1 MSLLENNYNRSL
13 KSFLKIDY
21 YPENSLKKYLDLY
34 LFEIF
39 DTLNKSDYLQYLHNG
54 NFTQNDIERYT
65 KHNLRAIINALT
77 FDDKQFLLDAF
88 EFVYRVY
95 RSRKID
101 LELMLKIYSASI
113 NSAYRIFSIADA
125 KAMEKIFIF
134 LEKMHSQLI
143 LDSEKPKTSLNPED
157 FFYNE
162 QKKLYELVL
171 ESKVE
176 EATQFSFDFLQK
188 HGLDIY
194 TYQIMR
200 TVMSQI
206 GYDWEENK
214 ITYAKEHLVS
224 SLFENILEKFLLP
237 KNQEESKKSS
247 ILILTPPS
255 EHHGSGAKAL
265 AKILNANGMYTTLLE
280 SQRDIQS
287 IISQITLDNPKILAI
302 SVTLPNNLYEVNEL
316 IFEIKNHLSNINLK
330 IAVGGQALEYLKEP
344 SFSIGADACLHSPNE
359 ALEIFSKWLGRS

>member
-1 MSLLENNYNRSL
+1 
-13 KSFLKIDY
+13 
-21 YPENSLKKYLDLY
+21 
-34 LFEIF
+34 
-39 DTLNKSDYLQYLHNG
+39 
-54 NFTQNDIERYT
+54 
-65 KHNLRAIINALT
+65 
-77 FDDKQFLLDAF
+77 
-88 EFVYRVY
+88 
-95 RSRKID
+95 
-101 LELMLKIYSASI
+101 MLKIYSASI

-287 IISQITLDNPKILAI
+287 IISQITLHNPKILAI